1 MMTKTP
7 GIAWGFLLEKK
18 MILYGRGRPLDIS
31 TPQIMGILNVTPDS
45 FSDGSKFNEIDK
57 ALKHAEAM
65 IAEGATIIDIGGES
79 TRPGAEYVTAQQ
91 ELERVIPV
99 IEAIAKNIDVMISI
113 DTYKSVVMHE
123 ACKAGAHLI
132 NDIKAL
138 QDDGA
143 VEIAAQSDALVCVMH
158 MQGDPQTMQINPKYS
173 NIVDE
178 VTDFL
183 NQRVKIALDGGV
195 AKEKL
200 ILDPGFGFGKTT
212 EQNFELL
219 GRVSQVCSDLQ
230 LPMLI
235 GVSRKSMIG
244 NYLQKDVDHRL
255 FGSVGAALYAVG
267 QGACIIR
274 VHDVAA
280 TADAVKVF
288 FHAQQYNQ

>member
-1 MMTKTP
+1 
-7 GIAWGFLLEKK
+7 
-18 MILYGRGRPLDIS
+18 MILYGRGRPLDLS
-31 TPQIMGILNVTPDS
+31 FPHIMGILNITPDS
-45 FSDGSKFNEIDK
+45 FSDGSKFNHLDV
-57 ALKHAEAM
+57 ALKHAEQM
-65 IAEGATIIDIGGES
+65 LNEGATIIDIGGES
-79 TRPGAEYVTAQQ
+79 TRPGAAFVSEQE

-99 IEAIAKNIDVMISI
+99 IEALSKNLDVMLSI
-113 DTYKSVVMHE
+113 DTYKSSVMKE

-138 QDDGA
+138 QDQDA
-143 VEIAAQSDALVCVMH
+143 IKIAAESDALICLMH
-158 MQGDPQTMQINPKYS
+158 MQGDPQTMQDKPEYAD
-173 NIVDE
+173 IVSE

-183 NQRVKIALDGGV
+183 NKRVNAAITGGV
-195 AKEKL
+195 KKEKI
-200 ILDPGFGFGKTT
+200 ILDPGFGFGKTV

-219 GRVSQVCSDLQ
+219 GKMHEVDRVHH

-244 NYLQKDVDHRL
+244 SLLDRTVDNRL
-255 FGSVGAALYAVG
+255 FGSIGAALYAVG
-267 QGACIIR
+267 QGARIIR